1 MNALISSSIES
12 LPLVARGKVRDL
24 YALGNDY
31 LLMIA
36 TDRLSAYDVVMHEAV
51 PDKGAILTRI
61 SNFWFSQ
68 LSQIIPNHLTGID
81 PRSVVKPLEMIQ
93 VDKRAVV
100 VKKLK
105 PILIEAVVRGYLA
118 GSAWKEYQ
126 SQGTLSGHWLY
137 TNLQIG
143 DKLAEPLF
151 TPASKEASGSHDEN
165 ITYAEVE
172 NRLGQKLASQIKDIS
187 IELYLTAAKIS
198 LEKGMILADTKFEF
212 GLDGNDQLV
221 LMDEVLTPDSSRY
234 WPAETYQPGSPPPSL
249 DKQFLRDWLE
259 STLFVGKKWNK
270 VAPPPSIPDDIL
282 AQVSSRYEE
291 VSLRLGIYGN

>member
-1 MNALISSSIES
+1 MNALISSNIES

-51 PDKGAILTRI
+51 PNKGEILTRI

-68 LSQIIPNHLTGID
+68 LGEIIPNHLTGID

-105 PILIEAVVRGYLA
+105 PILIEAVVRGYLV

-126 SQGTLSGHWLY
+126 TQGTLSGHWLY
-137 TNLQIG
+137 TSLQIE

-151 TPASKEASGSHDEN
+151 TPASKEAGGAHDEN

-187 IELYLTAAKIS
+187 IELYLAAAKIS

-249 DKQFLRDWLE
+249 DKQFLRDLLE

-282 AQVSSRYEE
+282 AQVSSRYKE

>member
-81 PRSVVKPLEMIQ
+81 PRSVVKPLKMIQ

-165 ITYAEVE
+165 ITYAEV
-172 NRLGQKLASQIKDIS
+172 
-187 IELYLTAAKIS
+187 
-198 LEKGMILADTKFEF
+198 
-212 GLDGNDQLV
+212 
-221 LMDEVLTPDSSRY
+221 
-234 WPAETYQPGSPPPSL
+234 
-249 DKQFLRDWLE
+249 
-259 STLFVGKKWNK
+259 
-270 VAPPPSIPDDIL
+270 
-282 AQVSSRYEE
+282 
-291 VSLRLGIYGN
+291 

>member
-1 MNALISSSIES
+1 
-12 LPLVARGKVRDL
+12 
-24 YALGNDY
+24 
-31 LLMIA
+31 
-36 TDRLSAYDVVMHEAV
+36 MHEAV
-51 PDKGAILTRI
+51 PNKGEILTRI

-68 LSQIIPNHLTGID
+68 LGEIIPNHLIGID

-126 SQGTLSGHWLY
+126 TQGTLSGHWLY

-151 TPASKEASGSHDEN
+151 TPASKEAGGAHDEN

-187 IELYLTAAKIS
+187 IELYLAAAKIS
-198 LEKGMILADTKFEF
+198 LAKGMILADTKFEF
-212 GLDGNDQLV
+212 GLDDKDQLV

-234 WPAETYQPGSPPPSL
+234 WPAETYQPGFPPTI
-249 DKQFLRDWLE
+249 F
-259 STLFVGKKWNK
+259 G
-270 VAPPPSIPDDIL
+270 
-282 AQVSSRYEE
+282 
-291 VSLRLGIYGN
+291 

>member
-1 MNALISSSIES
+1 MNALISSNIES

-51 PDKGAILTRI
+51 PNKGEILTRI

-68 LSQIIPNHLTGID
+68 LGEIIPNHLKGID

-126 SQGTLSGHWLY
+126 TQGTLSGHWLY

-143 DKLAEPLF
+143 DKFAEPLF
-151 TPASKEASGSHDEN
+151 TPASKEAGGAHDEN

-172 NRLGQKLASQIKDIS
+172 NRLGQKLASQIKDSS
-187 IELYLTAAKIS
+187 IELYLAAAKIS
-198 LEKGMILADTKFEF
+198 LEKGMILADIKFEF

-270 VAPPPSIPDDIL
+270 VTPPPSIPDDIL
-282 AQVSSRYEE
+282 AQVSSRYKE
-291 VSLRLGIYGN
+291 VSLRLGIYEN

>member
-1 MNALISSSIES
+1 MNALISSNIES

-51 PDKGAILTRI
+51 PNKGEILTRI

-68 LSQIIPNHLTGID
+68 LCEIIPNHLTGID

-126 SQGTLSGHWLY
+126 TQGTLSGHWLY

-151 TPASKEASGSHDEN
+151 TPASKEAGGAHDEN

-187 IELYLTAAKIS
+187 IELYLAAAKIS
-198 LEKGMILADTKFEF
+198 LERGMILADTKFEF
-212 GLDGNDQLV
+212 GLDDKDQLV

-234 WPAETYQPGSPPPSL
+234 WPAETYQPGFPPPSL

-259 STLFVGKKWNK
+259 TTLFAGKKWNK

-282 AQVSSRYEE
+282 AQVSSRYKE
-291 VSLRLGIYGN
+291 VLLRLDIYGN